1 MAEPAAASPEVPVHP
16 VTGRPLKWYQGID
29 RYCWLVLVI
38 AALGW
43 LFDTMDQNLF
53 TLVRVPSLR
62 ELLKPV
68 VEAGRPE
75 IERRLQ
81 DEKRQKGLDP
91 TVTKEAID
99 KAVAA
104 ELVKEVKIKAGWV
117 TSIFIIGWA
126 TGGLVFGILGD
137 RIGRTKTMIVTIV
150 TYAIFTGLSGLVHSW
165 QLYSAMRFMT
175 GLGVG
180 GEWAAGAA
188 LVAEV
193 FPARSRAMALGL
205 LQALSAVGNM
215 LAAVITIIVA
225 KVVSEENQASSW
237 RYVYFVGFLPSLL
250 VLWIRSSVREPE
262 RWVKTKMR
270 SEIDKLA
277 REVQRLEREGVHD
290 ETRKNRPR
298 LDEMHAEYKKR
309 FNEDYD
315 PFKEQ
320 AAPPGRIIDLF
331 THPLLRRNTLC
342 AVMMA
347 LAGMIGLWGIGFFSP
362 EMLRGEL
369 AGKSEREMATL
380 SSWMFFLQN
389 AGSFFGIYVFAA
401 FSERFGRRPAF
412 FLWFALAWVSVLAYF
427 WGLRG
432 AGHGAFNRALV
443 LAPIMGFCTLGPF
456 SGYTLYFPYLYPTRL
471 RATGCGFCYNVARYV
486 VPIGPLAFGQLA
498 VSMGGFAPAATV
510 ISVVYIFGFV
520 GTWLGPET
528 KGRPLPEDKD
538 FEMAPK
544 PATAS

>member
-1 MAEPAAASPEVPVHP
+1 MDQPA
-16 VTGRPLKWYQGID
+16 GRPLKWYQGLD
-29 RYCWLVLVI
+29 RYCWVVLVV

-53 TLVRVPSLR
+53 NLVRVPSLR
-62 ELLKPV
+62 ELLKP
-68 VEAGRPE
+68 E
-75 IERRLQ
+75 IEARRPDLEREIQ
-81 DEKRQKGLDP
+81 GAKRQKGIDA
-91 TVTKEAID
+91 TVSRAELD
-99 KAVAA
+99 KAVAD
-104 ELVKEVKIKAGWV
+104 ELGKQIKIKGGWV
-117 TSIFIIGWA
+117 TSIFIVGWA
-126 TGGLVFGILGD
+126 TGGLIFGILGD
-137 RIGRTKTMIVTIV
+137 RLGRTKTMILTILI
-150 TYAIFTGLSGLVHSW
+150 YALFTGLSGLVHSW
-165 QLYSAMRFMT
+165 QLYSVMRFMT

-180 GEWAAGAA
+180 GEWAAGAS

-237 RYVYFVGFLPSLL
+237 RIVYFVGFLPALL
-250 VLWIRSSVREPE
+250 VLWIRRSVKEPE
-262 RWVKTKMR
+262 KWK
-270 SEIDKLA
+270 EAKLQA
-277 REVQRLEREGVHD
+277 SRG
-290 ETRKNRPR
+290 
-298 LDEMHAEYKKR
+298 
-309 FNEDYD
+309 
-315 PFKEQ
+315 KEL
-320 AAPPGRIIDLF
+320 GSIGELF
-331 THPLLRRNTLC
+331 VNPVLRRNTLC

-362 EMLRGEL
+362 DMLRNEL
-369 AGKSEREMATL
+369 VGKTEREMTTL

-412 FLWFALAWVSVLAYF
+412 FLWFALAWASVLAYF

-432 AGHGAFNRALV
+432 SGEGAFTRAII

-498 VSMGGFAPAATV
+498 VSIGGFAQAATV
-510 ISVVYIFGFV
+510 ISFIYILGFI

-528 KGRPLPEDKD
+528 KGKPLPEDAD
-538 FEMAPK
+538 FEAPQAV
-544 PATAS
+544 PAPRPAP